1 MEIVRTHGFLRKTLR
16 YHSLDIDDFLKAIAS
31 GSYTWKCVHQPGRR
45 IRGLLVSEKVRI
57 IGV

>member
-1 MEIVRTHGFLRKTLR
+1 MTHGVLRKTLI
-16 YHSLDIDDFLKAIAS
+16 YHSLDIDNFLKAIAS
-31 GSYTWKCVHQPGRR
+31 GSYTWKCVHQPGWR